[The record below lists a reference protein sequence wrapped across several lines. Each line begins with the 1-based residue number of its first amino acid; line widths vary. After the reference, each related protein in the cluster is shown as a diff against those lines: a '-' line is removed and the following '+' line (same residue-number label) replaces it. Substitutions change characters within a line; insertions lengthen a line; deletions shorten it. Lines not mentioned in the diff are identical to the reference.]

1 LIATVSHFL
10 VLKTDLEVLESGH
23 NTDVIEDE
31 ADALWTQVRAASD
44 LLASYALRMVARN
57 HPDGTGGGWW

>member
-1 LIATVSHFL
+1 VSHFL
-10 VLKTDLEVLESGH
+10 VLKTDLEVLESRH

-44 LLASYALRMVARN
+44 LLASYALS
-57 HPDGTGGGWW
+57 